1 MALKNLVVNCEN
13 CYQMGQIGVAI
24 GRAEKVEGLKVI
36 KFKKSLCRK
45 YPLHVTD
52 FYENFTIG
60 NVHADLSCCRG
71 TRNGKS
77 GESDDDKMM
86 MMTF

>member
-36 KFKKSLCRK
+36 NFKKSLCRK

-52 FYENFTIG
+52 FYENLQ
-60 NVHADLSCCRG
+60 ADLSCCRG
-71 TRNGKS
+71 TRSGKS

>member
-36 KFKKSLCRK
+36 NFKNHYVASTHSMLLIFMKIS
-45 YPLHVTD
+45 P
-52 FYENFTIG
+52 
-60 NVHADLSCCRG
+60 
-71 TRNGKS
+71 
-77 GESDDDKMM
+77 
-86 MMTF
+86 